1 MKSRFGA
8 SSLLLALWLVG
19 SLLLAFIILPLLG
32 LGMTQAPGS
41 LQRVLAMA
49 DVRAA
54 IWLSIAAALVT
65 ALLAMVLG
73 APLAYVLSRG
83 TFPGR
88 SVLEAIVDIPLTI
101 PHTVAGIALLIV
113 FGRRGLL
120 GAPLLDTFGISFWS
134 TFAGVVVAMLF
145 VSAPY
150 AVNAAKIGFDAID
163 PRIEKV
169 ARTLGAG
176 PWRVFVQVT
185 LPLVW
190 RSLMT
195 GFTLSF
201 ARSISE
207 FGSVAILAYY
217 PMTAPVKIYDL
228 FLQFGLTD
236 SAAMSL
242 IVLLLSLLLFIV
254 FRYFLFGRPV
264 RPGMER

>member
-1 MKSRFGA
+1 MKKNVRV
-8 SSLLLALWLVG
+8 SSLFLVLWLVG
-19 SLLLAFIILPLLG
+19 SLLLAFILLPLAG
-32 LGMTQAPGS
+32 LGATQTAAS
-41 LQRVLAMA
+41 LRHVIGMP
-49 DVRAA
+49 DVRMA
-54 IWLSIAAALVT
+54 IYLSLAAALVT
-65 ALLAMVLG
+65 ALVAILLG

-88 SVLEAIVDIPLTI
+88 RILEAIVDIPLTI

-120 GAPLLDTFGISFWS
+120 GGPIEAAFGVSFWS
-134 TFAGVVVAMLF
+134 TFPGIVLAMLF

-150 AVNAAKIGFDAID
+150 AVNAAKIGFDAVD
-163 PRIEKV
+163 PRLEKV

-176 PWRVFVQVT
+176 PWRVFAQVT

-201 ARSISE
+201 ARAVSE
-207 FGSVAILAYY
+207 FGAVVILAYY

-242 IVLLLSLLLFIV
+242 IVLVLSLFLFIL

-264 RPGMER
+264 GPGMGR

>member
-1 MKSRFGA
+1 MKSSIGA
-8 SSLLLALWLVG
+8 RSLLLALWLFG
-19 SLLLAFIILPLLG
+19 SLLLAFIIVPLLG
-32 LGMTQAPGS
+32 LGVTQTPGS
-41 LQRVLAMA
+41 LQHVLSMP

-54 IWLSIAAALVT
+54 IWLSIAAAFVT
-65 ALLAMVLG
+65 ALLAILFG

-83 TFPGR
+83 AFPGR
-88 SVLEAIVDIPLTI
+88 SVLEAIVDIPLTV
-101 PHTVAGIALLIV
+101 PHTVVGIALLIV

-120 GAPLLDTFGISFWS
+120 GGPIESAFGISFWS
-134 TFAGVVVAMLF
+134 TFAGVVISMLF

-150 AVNAAKIGFDAID
+150 AINAAKIGFDAID

-207 FGSVAILAYY
+207 FGAVAILAYY

-242 IVLLLSLLLFIV
+242 AVLLLSLFLFIL
-254 FRYFLFGRPV
+254 FRYFLFGRTT
-264 RPGMER
+264 RPGMGR